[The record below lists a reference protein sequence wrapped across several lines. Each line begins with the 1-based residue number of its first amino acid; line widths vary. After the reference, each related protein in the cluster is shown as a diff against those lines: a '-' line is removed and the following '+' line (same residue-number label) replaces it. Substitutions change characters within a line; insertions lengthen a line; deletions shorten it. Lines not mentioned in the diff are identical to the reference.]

1 MSRIPVLFVSHGAPI
16 SLEDPEWM
24 KDLEEWSLCLPPV
37 REILVI
43 SAHWV
48 TAPLTIGPAEPVPL
62 LYDFYGFPDRLYRE
76 QYSTPVSTCLME
88 RLEGIFGKGRTRVE
102 RNRGLDHGMW
112 VPLKGLFPR
121 ADIPVLGLSL
131 PGLDPDDL
139 HEMGRRLSPLRE
151 EGVLILCSGGMTHNL
166 GELSYS
172 PSTVPASWAMEFD
185 QWVTDKL
192 LSGKRSSIL
201 SFDTLAPHGRRAH
214 PSTEHFAPLFVALGA
229 SGDSPEN
236 VSFPVSGF
244 RWGTLSMK
252 SVQFG
257 GA

>member
-1 MSRIPVLFVSHGAPI
+1 MSRMPVLFVSHGAPI
-16 SLEDPEWM
+16 SLEDPEWI
-24 KDLEEWSLCLPPV
+24 KDLEEWSRCLPPV

-48 TAPLTIGPAEPVPL
+48 MAPLTIGPAESVPL

-76 QYSTPVSTCLME
+76 KYSSPVSTYLMQS
-88 RLEGIFGKGRTRVE
+88 LEGIFGKGGARVA

-131 PGLDPDDL
+131 PGLEPDEL
-139 HEMGRRLSPLRE
+139 FSLGQSLFPLRE
-151 EGVLILCSGGMTHNL
+151 EGVMILCSGGMTHNL
-166 GELSYS
+166 GELSS
-172 PSTVPASWAMEFD
+172 NTSVAPPSWALEFD

-192 LSGKRSSIL
+192 LSGERSSIL
-201 SFDTLAPHGRRAH
+201 AFDTLAPHARRAH

-229 SGDSPEN
+229 SGDSPEK
-236 VSFPVSGF
+236 VSFPVAGF

-257 GA
+257 VA